1 MSLAIRITLWVAAIV
16 GIVAGVLYAFFFD
29 YWTVPGD
36 DPLLT
41 AAIAP
46 TLAPGDVVLV
56 SRRAKIERSHLMRCP
71 DPQAP
76 GRFVVARAVA
86 QWGERLDL
94 ASENVSIDGHSI
106 PSPRACDPA
115 QVVVHNPASDDDVTL
130 ACSVQE
136 FGETSYESLRALKN
150 PEPSHPIEVEPGKWF
165 LVSDD
170 RHVHLDSRDFGSVES
185 GAASGC
191 QHVVFRLVGGAGF
204 FDGKR
209 RLTIIW

>member
-1 MSLAIRITLWVAAIV
+1 MSVALRVTLWVAAIV
-16 GIVAGVLYAFFFD
+16 GAVVGVLYAFFFD
-29 YWTVPGD
+29 FWTVPAD

-46 TLAPGDVVLV
+46 TLSPGDVLVV
-56 SRRAKIERSHLMRCP
+56 SRRMKIERGHLMRCP

-94 ASENVSIDGHSI
+94 GGENVSVDGHSV

-115 QVVVHNPASDDDVTL
+115 EVIVRNPANDDDVPL

-136 FGETSYESLRALKN
+136 YGEVSFEMLRARKN

-185 GAASGC
+185 GSMSGC
-191 QHVVFRLVGGAGF
+191 QHIVFRVVSGAGF
-204 FDGKR
+204 LDSKR

>member
-1 MSLAIRITLWVAAIV
+1 MSLAVRITILVAAV
-16 GIVAGVLYAFFFD
+16 AGIVAGVLYAFFLDF
-29 YWTVPGD
+29 WTVPGD

-56 SRRAKIERSHLMRCP
+56 SRRMKIERGHLMRCP

-94 ASENVSIDGHSI
+94 SSESVVIDNHSV
-106 PSPRACDPA
+106 PSPRFCNPA
-115 QVVVHNPASDDDVTL
+115 EVTVHNPASDDDVTL

-136 FGETSYESLRALKN
+136 YAESSFETLRSMKY
-150 PEPSHPIEVEPGKWF
+150 PEPSHPVVVEPGKWF

-185 GAASGC
+185 GSGSGC
-191 QHVVFRLVGGAGF
+191 QHIVFRIVGGGGF
-204 FDGKR
+204 LDEKH
-209 RLTIIW
+209 RLNFIW